1 MLTATGIVFFCTT
14 TIILLVGGVNR
25 KGLVALLGTI
35 AGVSVTALLAVVFG
49 YYFKIPGT
57 IQEFSEA
64 LLYTGFVRLD
74 FSDIFISVIFVSSAG
89 AVMDVAMDISAALH
103 ELSSRMPE
111 LQRKELIK
119 SGFRIASPVI
129 GSMTTTLLFA
139 YSGSFMFA
147 FMAFMVK
154 GTSVQSILNS
164 GYIAAEILHTLVGS
178 FGLVLVGPLTAA
190 IGGYVYS
197 LNGSCNRT
205 VTTTFQSRNF
215 PVLLLLREKI
225 NKNKF
230 KRLRR

>member
-1 MLTATGIVFFCTT
+1 
-14 TIILLVGGVNR
+14 
-25 KGLVALLGTI
+25 
-35 AGVSVTALLAVVFG
+35 
-49 YYFKIPGT
+49 
-57 IQEFSEA
+57 
-64 LLYTGFVRLD
+64 
-74 FSDIFISVIFVSSAG
+74 
-89 AVMDVAMDISAALH
+89 
-103 ELSSRMPE
+103 
-111 LQRKELIK
+111 
-119 SGFRIASPVI
+119 
-129 GSMTTTLLFA
+129 
-139 YSGSFMFA
+139 
-147 FMAFMVK
+147 MAFMVK